1 MTLSE
6 IYDLIKNELSL
17 VDKKILEQFTSK
29 VLLVNQVGHYIV
41 NNGGKKIRPVIALLC
56 SKAIG
61 LNTFKALD
69 VAVFIELIHT
79 ATLLHDDV
87 VDESVLRRGEQTA
100 HKTFGNAASILVG
113 DYIYTRSFQ
122 IMANLDSLPIIKI
135 MSDATNIIAEGEV
148 LQLMNCNNPEITE
161 SEYIDV
167 IYFKT
172 ARLFEATTS
181 SIGILN
187 KSNNIELEALR
198 DYGKY
203 IGTTFQIIDDY
214 LDYVASDERI
224 GKRIGDDLNEGKTTL
239 PVIHARSHASPEEK
253 EFIDQAILKPSSNTN
268 LTKMIQ
274 IFEKY
279 NSLEYVK
286 ERAKNES
293 QKAIQAISII
303 QDSVYKDA
311 LINLAKLASSR
322 EY

>member
-6 IYDLIKNELSL
+6 IYDLIKSELSL

-87 VDESVLRRGEQTA
+87 VDESILRRGEQTA

-122 IMANLDSLPIIKI
+122 IMASLDSLPIIKI

-161 SEYIDV
+161 NEYIDV

-187 KSNNIELEALR
+187 KSNSTELAALR

-214 LDYVASDERI
+214 LDYVASDKRI

-239 PVIHARSHASPEEK
+239 PVIHARTHASPEEK

-268 LTKMIQ
+268 LTNMIR

-286 ERAKNES
+286 ERAKLES
-293 QKAIQAISII
+293 QKAIQAISTI
-303 QDSVYKDA
+303 QDSIYKDA

>member
-6 IYDLIKNELSL
+6 IYDLIKSELSL

-87 VDESVLRRGEQTA
+87 VDESILRRGEQTA

-161 SEYIDV
+161 NEYIDV

-172 ARLFEATTS
+172 ARLFEATTN

-187 KSNNIELEALR
+187 KSNSTELEALR

-239 PVIHARSHASPEEK
+239 PVIHARTHASPEEK

-268 LTKMIQ
+268 LTNMIK

-286 ERAKNES
+286 ERAKLES
-293 QKAIQAISII
+293 QKAIQAISTI
-303 QDSVYKDA
+303 QDSIYKDA